1 MSLPPF
7 GVTKLADICVACFQS
22 GFFNHEYPPAQPPS
36 ENPAHLSKLK
46 WLLWICIHQRRESN
60 ERSKQQPSNKL
71 SAKRPSS
78 SSGHGDNQPSVGAA
92 QWAGL
97 GGSALCYIHQ
107 TQLLMTIGAGL
118 LSAGGALLGATISP
132 SIMSQTSRVSPP
144 VTSTDCSGPWIYFIF
159 HVWTHP
165 THCKLYANYP
175 QALTLTCFLSWYSS
189 VIHHCDVLADT
200 ATDVITLLS
209 IFFSATCCR
218 VVEAS
223 A

>member
-22 GFFNHEYPPAQPPS
+22 GFFNHEYPPAQPLS

-97 GGSALCYIHQ
+97 GGSALCYTHQ
-107 TQLLMTIGAGL
+107 IQLLMTIGAGL

-159 HVWTHP
+159 HV
-165 THCKLYANYP
+165 
-175 QALTLTCFLSWYSS
+175 
-189 VIHHCDVLADT
+189 
-200 ATDVITLLS
+200 
-209 IFFSATCCR
+209 
-218 VVEAS
+218 
-223 A
+223 

>member
-1 MSLPPF
+1 M
-7 GVTKLADICVACFQS
+7 TKLADICVACFQS

-78 SSGHGDNQPSVGAA
+78 GKDMGTTNQPSVGAA

-97 GGSALCYIHQ
+97 GGSAQWAGLGGSALCYTHQ
-107 TQLLMTIGAGL
+107 IQLLMTIGAGL

-144 VTSTDCSGPWIYFIF
+144 VTSTDCSEPWIYFIF
-159 HVWTHP
+159 HV
-165 THCKLYANYP
+165 
-175 QALTLTCFLSWYSS
+175 
-189 VIHHCDVLADT
+189 
-200 ATDVITLLS
+200 
-209 IFFSATCCR
+209 
-218 VVEAS
+218 
-223 A
+223 

>member
-22 GFFNHEYPPAQPPS
+22 GFFNHEYPPAQPLR

-118 LSAGGALLGATISP
+118 LSAGGLCSEQRSLRQLCHKHLVCHHQSPAQTALDLGYTSYFMFEPIPLTVSF
-132 SIMSQTSRVSPP
+132 MQT
-144 VTSTDCSGPWIYFIF
+144 
-159 HVWTHP
+159 TH
-165 THCKLYANYP
+165 
-175 QALTLTCFLSWYSS
+175 
-189 VIHHCDVLADT
+189 
-200 ATDVITLLS
+200 
-209 IFFSATCCR
+209 
-218 VVEAS
+218 
-223 A
+223 